1 MGQEAAGV
9 SPESIGYIEAHGTG
23 TPLGDPI
30 ELAALTKAFS
40 TKTGA
45 KEFGAIGSAKTNV
58 GHLDVAAGVT
68 GLINATNIL
77 RHKIFPPTL
86 HFREPNPQ
94 FDLGNSPF
102 YVNTK
107 LTEWKSQES
116 PRRAGVSAFG
126 VGCTNAHVIPQDPP
140 VHTSFHP
147 PLL

>member
-1 MGQEAAGV
+1 MGQEVAGV

-30 ELAALTKAFS
+30 ELAALTKAFR

-45 KEFGAIGSAKTNV
+45 KQFCAIGTAKTNV

-77 RHKIFPPTL
+77 RHKILPPTL

-94 FDLGNSPF
+94 FDLDRKSTRLNS
-102 YVNTK
+102 
-107 LTEWKSQES
+107 S
-116 PRRAGVSAFG
+116 
-126 VGCTNAHVIPQDPP
+126 
-140 VHTSFHP
+140 HT
-147 PLL
+147 